1 MATNYLQDGDVLTFT
16 APYDVASGAGMR
28 VGSIFAVA
36 LAAASNGANVQA
48 QRTGVWTLPKLQ
60 ADDVTAGAKLY
71 WDNTNKRLTL
81 TSSGNTLVGA
91 ATAAAGTSATTV
103 SVLLDGTVR

>member
-1 MATNYLQDGDVLTFT
+1 MATNYIQPGDVLTLA
-16 APYDVASGAGMR
+16 APYAVASGAGML
-28 VGSIFAVA
+28 VGGIFAVA

-48 QRTGVWTLPKLQ
+48 QRGGVWTLPKLQ
-60 ADDVTAGAKLY
+60 ADDVSVGAKLY

-91 ATAAAGTSATTV
+91 AIAAAGTSATTV
-103 SVLLDGTVR
+103 SVLLDGAVR

>member
-1 MATNYLQDGDVLTFT
+1 MATNYIQPVDVISLT
-16 APYDVASGAGMR
+16 APYAVASGAGLL
-28 VGSIFAVA
+28 VGSLFGVA
-36 LAAASNGANVQA
+36 LSAAANGASVQA
-48 QRTGVWTLPKLQ
+48 QRVGVWTLPKLQ

-103 SVLLDGTVR
+103 SVLLDGAVR

>member
-1 MATNYLQDGDVLTFT
+1 MATNYLQDGDILTFT
-16 APYDVASGAGMR
+16 APYAVASGGGFL
-28 VGSIFAVA
+28 VGSLFAVA
-36 LAAASNGANVQA
+36 LSAAANGASVQA

-60 ADDVTAGAKLY
+60 ADDVSVGAKLY

-103 SVLLDGTVR
+103 SVMLDGVVR

>member
-1 MATNYLQDGDVLTFT
+1 MATNYIQPGDVLTLA
-16 APYDVASGAGMR
+16 APYAVASGDGMR

-48 QRTGVWTLPKLQ
+48 QRVGVWTLPKLTS
-60 ADDVTAGAKLY
+60 DDVTAGSKLY

>member
-1 MATNYLQDGDVLTFT
+1 MATNYIQPGDVISLT
-16 APYDVASGAGMR
+16 APYAVASGAGLL
-28 VGSIFAVA
+28 VGSLFGVA
-36 LAAASNGANVQA
+36 LSAAANGASVQA
-48 QRTGVWTLPKLQ
+48 QRVGVWTLPKLQ

-71 WDNTNKRLTL
+71 WDNANKRLTL

-103 SVLLDGTVR
+103 SVLLDGAVR

>member
-1 MATNYLQDGDVLTFT
+1 MATNYIQPGDVISLT
-16 APYDVASGAGMR
+16 APYAVASGAGLL
-28 VGSIFAVA
+28 VGSLFGVA
-36 LAAASNGANVQA
+36 LSAAANGASVQA
-48 QRTGVWTLPKLQ
+48 QRVGVRTLPKLQ

-103 SVLLDGTVR
+103 SALLDGAVR

>member
-1 MATNYLQDGDVLTFT
+1 MATNYLQDGDILTFT
-16 APYDVASGAGMR
+16 APYAVASGGGFL
-28 VGSIFAVA
+28 VGSLFAVA
-36 LAAASNGANVQA
+36 LQAAASGASVQGK
-48 QRTGVWTLPKLQ
+48 RTGVWTLPKLQ
-60 ADDVTAGAKLY
+60 ADDVSVGAKLY

-103 SVLLDGTVR
+103 SVLLDGAVR

>member
-1 MATNYLQDGDVLTFT
+1 MATNYIQPGDVLTLA
-16 APYDVASGAGMR
+16 APYAVASGAGML

-48 QRTGVWTLPKLQ
+48 QRGGVWTLPKLTS
-60 ADDVTAGAKLY
+60 DDVTAGAKLY

-91 ATAAAGTSATTV
+91 AIAAAGTSATTV
-103 SVLLDGTVR
+103 SVMLDGAVR